1 MSLGSERNCQSSGGS
16 KQQRI
21 KKRQSLFL
29 WDSEFGGVILPDR
42 VKIMS
47 VLKNILGHKWNV
59 A

>member
-1 MSLGSERNCQSSGGS
+1 MRGIVKAVEEADSRRLGKDSLWFSE
-16 KQQRI
+16 I
-21 KKRQSLFL
+21 LSLVVF
-29 WDSEFGGVILPDR
+29 FLPDR